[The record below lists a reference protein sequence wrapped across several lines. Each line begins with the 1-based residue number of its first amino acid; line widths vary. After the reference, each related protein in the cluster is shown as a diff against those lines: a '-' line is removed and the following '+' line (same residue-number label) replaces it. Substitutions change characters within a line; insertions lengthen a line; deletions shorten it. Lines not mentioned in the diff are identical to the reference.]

1 MECFKLFQV
10 DTGLVLGG
18 RRHQV
23 TSTMPRDENLDHI
36 YIPKIEIMNSSNDE
50 NITTNMK
57 NKGLE
62 MKNKYIWIKVL
73 LQIKVQSGGQ
83 GARKPALRN
92 SFPMEL

>member
-1 MECFKLFQV
+1 MFAQKRVSTKKKKAPAAVAVLNTKRKPLSRIEPLFFIF
-10 DTGLVLGG
+10 
-18 RRHQV
+18 
-23 TSTMPRDENLDHI
+23 EK
-36 YIPKIEIMNSSNDE
+36 KITI
-50 NITTNMK
+50 NIK

-92 SFPMEL
+92 SFSMEL